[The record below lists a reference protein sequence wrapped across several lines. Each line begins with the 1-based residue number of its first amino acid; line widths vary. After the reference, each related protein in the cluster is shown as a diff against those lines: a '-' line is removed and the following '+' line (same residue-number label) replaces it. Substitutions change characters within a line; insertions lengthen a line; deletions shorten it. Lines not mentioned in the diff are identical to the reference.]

1 MSVTLLSKRQWT
13 PAARLAALEDRGR
26 PMRRVAGG
34 YVADLAGLRKSI
46 VLCAMC
52 THKFNPNAHH
62 YRKETDFPQ
71 VTGRCDG
78 CKAHDI
84 RCTLYVAEEIYQQVR
99 MTRDDTRS
107 MARRGFTFV
116 GG

>member
-1 MSVTLLSKRQWT
+1 MSVELLVKRQWT
-13 PAARLAALEDRGR
+13 PAERMAAMEDRGR
-26 PMRRVAGG
+26 PATRVAGG

-46 VLCAMC
+46 VLCSQC
-52 THKFNPNAHH
+52 IYKFNPKAHH

-84 RCTLYVAEEIYQQVR
+84 RCTLYVAEELYSQVR
-99 MTRDDTRS
+99 MTRDDART